1 MSQIQKTI
9 PPRAWAELSLLAL
22 IWGASFMTTALI
34 LRDVSPLWLVAF
46 RITGAAALLWV
57 YVLWRGI
64 RVPRTAAIWGG
75 FLVMGLMNNA
85 LPFTLITWG
94 QQHISSGLAAILN
107 ALTAVLGV
115 LVASVLFADER
126 LSARKA
132 AGVALGFAGAAVII
146 GPAALSQLNLASLGQ
161 LALLGSSL
169 SYALAG
175 AWGRKTLSGQSPAMA
190 ATGMLTCAALIMIPL
205 ALSTEGAPPLPQAP
219 LTWAALGYL
228 SLIATASAYLLYY
241 RVLSMAGA
249 GNLLLVTLMVA
260 PCAILLGALVLDETL
275 PLRAYG
281 GFALLAAG
289 LITIDRRLLR
299 RNRI

>member
-1 MSQIQKTI
+1 
-9 PPRAWAELSLLAL
+9 
-22 IWGASFMTTALI
+22 
-34 LRDVSPLWLVAF
+34 
-46 RITGAAALLWV
+46 
-57 YVLWRGI
+57 
-64 RVPRTAAIWGG
+64 
-75 FLVMGLMNNA
+75 MGLINNA

-115 LVASVLFADER
+115 LVASVLFTDER

-132 AGVALGFAGAAVII
+132 TGVGLGFAGAAVII
-146 GPAALSQLNLASLGQ
+146 GPAALGQLNLASLGQ
-161 LALLGSSL
+161 LALLGSSF

-175 AWGRKTLSGQSPAMA
+175 AWGRKTLSGQAPAMA
-190 ATGMLTCAALIMIPL
+190 ATGMLSCAALIMIPV
-205 ALSTEGAPPLPQAP
+205 ALWSEGAPPLPQSP
-219 LTWAALGYL
+219 QIWAVLGYL

-275 PLRAYG
+275 PLRAYA

-289 LITIDRRLLR
+289 LITIDGRLLR